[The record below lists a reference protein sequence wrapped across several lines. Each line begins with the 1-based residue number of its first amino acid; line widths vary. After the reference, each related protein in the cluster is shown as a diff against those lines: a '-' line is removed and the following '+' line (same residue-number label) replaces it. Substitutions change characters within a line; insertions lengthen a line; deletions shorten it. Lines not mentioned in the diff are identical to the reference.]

1 MTQPTE
7 GPITHLAVD
16 HLAFPSW
23 DVAATHDFYT
33 RVPGFAFAGA
43 SRGDD
48 GWGHGAFLHFG
59 YRLGDAILTFF
70 DLEGCARPD
79 DGLPADL
86 RHIALRMESFEAVT
100 VWHARLRDAGTHCW
114 TEQHG
119 AARSVYVHD
128 PNGIAIEFTH
138 GPTEAGAA
146 GTFGV
151 LERWIAER
159 SAGTASQ
166 ASGDDAA
173 PTGR

>member
-1 MTQPTE
+1 M
-7 GPITHLAVD
+7 THLAID

-33 RVPGFAFAGA
+33 RVLGFAFAGA

-59 YRLGDAILTFF
+59 YRLGDAVLTFF
-70 DLEGCARPD
+70 DVEGFARPD

-86 RHIALRMESFEAVT
+86 RHIALRVESFEAVED
-100 VWHARLRDAGTHCW
+100 WHDRLRAAKTHCW

-119 AARSVYVHD
+119 AARSVYVDD

-138 GPTEAGAA
+138 GPAA
-146 GTFGV
+146 NGGRRSLEV
-151 LERWIAER
+151 LERWVAESR
-159 SAGTASQ
+159 VGAADGLSA
-166 ASGDDAA
+166 DDAT
-173 PTGR
+173 PSEG